1 MRVFFDGE
9 LVINTRTT
17 QQRPMS
23 NAKISVHLH
32 VHTVRMYKLVQV
44 ANTTLF
50 EFDPAGNTVPNRLG
64 ICIGGNALHT
74 MDEYHL
80 LRDVYRFRHI
90 INTYIYT
97 LYMLTCAS
105 IYMYI
110 QGIVIIHVHNVHN

>member
-1 MRVFFDGE
+1 MYVSQTHIDEGFFDGE

-50 EFDPAGNTVPNRLG
+50 EFDPTGNTVPNRLG
-64 ICIGGNALHT
+64 ICIGGNASSERCLQIQA
-74 MDEYHL
+74 YNKHL
-80 LRDVYRFRHI
+80 NI
-90 INTYIYT
+90 YIVRAH
-97 LYMLTCAS
+97 MCK
-105 IYMYI
+105 YMYI